1 MNLFGIVVK
10 LQNVVIS
17 RYNDVELSASM
28 YTGLTLDSM
37 YADINSHGS
46 TASLTPLILRG
57 SVEIIVT
64 SQAPFRV
71 RPFHL
76 RRAHASAATESA
88 LLPALVVV
96 AIDSVLQPTPAATHF
111 DCPPALVSAAAGA
124 ASLIIPAP
132 ADIHNPTVPGRSVG
146 SGSAWNHPALIPWDI
161 GSLENRLAQS
171 PVDIDAEQVA
181 RCHPVPFRAW
191 KPYL

>member
-1 MNLFGIVVK
+1 
-10 LQNVVIS
+10 
-17 RYNDVELSASM
+17 M

-37 YADINSHGS
+37 YADIDSHGS
-46 TASLTPLILRG
+46 TASLTLLILKD
-57 SVEIIVT
+57 SVDIIVT

-88 LLPALVVV
+88 LLPVLVVV
-96 AIDSVLQPTPAATHF
+96 AIDSVLPPTPAATHF
-111 DCPPALVSAAAGA
+111 DCPAALVSVVVVAGA

-132 ADIHNPTVPGRSVG
+132 ADIHSPTVLGRSVG